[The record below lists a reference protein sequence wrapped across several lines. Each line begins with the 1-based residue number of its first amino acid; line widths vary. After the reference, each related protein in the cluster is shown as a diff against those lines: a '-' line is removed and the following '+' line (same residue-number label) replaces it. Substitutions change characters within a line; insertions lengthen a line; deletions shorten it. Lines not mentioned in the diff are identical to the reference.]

1 MHVFRQGQ
9 PLPAPAEAEKV
20 VVAGRDEHRH
30 LHLGKR
36 KAERVLRLGPGAVAV
51 EDVAGEQHQLRPR
64 LRPQLGEGAQ
74 QRALLGAAQRGLLLG
89 KALKGRVEVQ
99 VRGVEYAYHVYLTA
113 STLRQ
118 APVSESSS
126 NTAPSSLAG
135 PGAQS

>member
-1 MHVFRQGQ
+1 M
-9 PLPAPAEAEKV
+9 
-20 VVAGRDEHRH
+20 VAGRDEHRH